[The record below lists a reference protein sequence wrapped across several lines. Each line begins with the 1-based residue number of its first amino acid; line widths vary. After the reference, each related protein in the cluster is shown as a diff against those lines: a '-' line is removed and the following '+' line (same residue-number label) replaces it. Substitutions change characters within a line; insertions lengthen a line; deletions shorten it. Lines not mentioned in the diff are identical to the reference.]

1 MRLNLVIQRH
11 GLPITRILWTT
22 SLPSF
27 LGGSALGSSYV
38 PASSSVIASSRAP
51 NAAYANGYTIAQ
63 LLEDVNEVVPLETG
77 VDLGGDGHSGVWGLE
92 DYVVEVGGFEC
103 LHFMEVEGL
112 LRDGDEVVI
121 RALQT
126 SDLRARRLSGRH
138 QISVDGRHLIDGV
151 PFGRSFLKRSTS
163 SRPAIAIPPRK
174 RRRTTLSNW
183 QLPDTYGAEG
193 EDCAPLGHEDT
204 DRSLANDEYVD
215 EGTVIRHNVEAD
227 EDSQL
232 SESDADYAE
241 DEEENLQEELSGLK
255 EDMETSGLRGDI
267 EEDEQRAS
275 AGYAL
280 RLRSSSG
287 EEPSDE
293 VPAQSASPATTL
305 SVAEKQPGMDF
316 RPRALRLRSSSRP
329 KALSK
334 SPAANPPSIVSSA
347 ARSSRTDYSP
357 KGSKLVRFRNENKEP
372 LPPTSLKKGAYA
384 SGQPL
389 LARAVVPGD
398 EVEPTLSDST
408 SSTSVSS
415 DTSSN
420 EDDSELESEI
430 EEATETEEED
440 SMSETDDDSTS
451 ELEAV
456 SKSEDEE
463 MSESE
468 VSEDEAVPTVVSKG
482 KPRPE
487 TSAPGNGSLRTK
499 KNNRRCKLRRRLSK
513 LKELGALPPN
523 ADFAAL
529 RAWES
534 ANGRWYEPPE
544 TKPPG
549 TEDTY
554 AEASAKKKE
563 QEEFEEKRQK
573 LLRQLESGGIDMDG
587 ISEEDRVSPPALEED
602 TQMTTETAEEVGA
615 QPVNEAEARL
625 ESELSKRRTL
635 DLASS
640 KRLLFG
646 SLGVRAPR
654 SKEEEE
660 VTRKKLAGKANHFQ
674 SRRRSSVPDSAPE
687 AEGDLEVNWQDKL
700 VIKAT
705 ECIFDDIELTAPP
718 FPFEQRWDSEAHGII
733 RQRKG
738 RGKGKKRRRRA
749 RIYEEESWEEDYEN
763 GFNGYENGDV
773 QLNYDDTEQT
783 NDDENSGNAIEVE
796 QNSKPPKSPSEDLP
810 VLSDDLSSVPD
821 LVESEI
827 KLGSIIAYKQLD
839 MSKATN
845 WQPKVSDYRV
855 AEVHEVLEDGV
866 AKVRLAKRDRMK
878 PVDNADEDGPR
889 EYSGF
894 EMPGYE
900 DNETEDDGFR
910 EVSFGELIEP
920 KLLRPAARTDPDAA
934 EPEDAQGVDMS
945 VN

>member
-1 MRLNLVIQRH
+1 ME
-11 GLPITRILWTT
+11 
-22 SLPSF
+22 
-27 LGGSALGSSYV
+27 SSYV

-77 VDLGGDGHSGVWGLE
+77 VDIGGDGHSGVWGLE

-163 SRPAIAIPPRK
+163 SRPAIVIPPRK

-183 QLPDTYGAEG
+183 QLSDTYEAEG
-193 EDCAPLGHEDT
+193 EDCARLGHEDT
-204 DRSLANDEYVD
+204 DRPLANDEYVD

-241 DEEENLQEELSGLK
+241 DEEENLQEELLGLK
-255 EDMETSGLRGDI
+255 EDMKTSGLCGDI
-267 EEDEQRAS
+267 EEDEQPAS

-280 RLRSSSG
+280 RLRSNSG
-287 EEPSDE
+287 EEPSDK
-293 VPAQSASPATTL
+293 VPAQSASPAITL
-305 SVAEKQPGMDF
+305 SIAEQQPGMGLT
-316 RPRALRLRSSSRP
+316 PRALRLRSSSRP
-329 KALSK
+329 KTLSK
-334 SPAANPPSIVSSA
+334 SPAAKPPSIMSSA
-347 ARSSRTDYSP
+347 ARFSRAGYSP
-357 KGSKLVRFRNENKEP
+357 KGSKLVRFRNENEEP
-372 LPPTSLKKGAYA
+372 LPPTSLKKGVYA

-389 LARAVVPGD
+389 LARAVVPCN

-415 DTSSN
+415 DTSSSG

-430 EEATETEEED
+430 EEATETEEEED

-456 SKSEDEE
+456 SK
-463 MSESE
+463 SE

-487 TSAPGNGSLRTK
+487 TSAPGKGSLRTK

-534 ANGRWYEPPE
+534 SNGRWYEPPE
-544 TKPPG
+544 TKPPE

-554 AEASAKKKE
+554 AETSAKKKE

-573 LLRQLESGGIDMDG
+573 LLRQLESGGIEIDG
-587 ISEEDRVSPPALEED
+587 ISEEDHVPPPALEED
-602 TQMTTETAEEVGA
+602 TQMTTETAEEVNA

-646 SLGVRAPR
+646 SLGVKAPG

-660 VTRKKLAGKANHFQ
+660 TTRKKLAGKANHFQ
-674 SRRRSSVPDSAPE
+674 SRRRSSVPDSAPK
-687 AEGDLEVNWQDKL
+687 AESDLEINWQDKL

-705 ECIFDDIELTAPP
+705 ECIFDEIELTAPP
-718 FPFEQRWDSEAHGII
+718 FPFEQRWDSEAHDII

-783 NDDENSGNAIEVE
+783 NDGENLGNAIEVE
-796 QNSKPPKSPSEDLP
+796 QNSEPPKSPSEDLP

-821 LVESEI
+821 LVESEV
-827 KLGSIIAYKQLD
+827 KRGSIIAYKQLD

-845 WQPKVSDYRV
+845 WQPKVSEYRV

-866 AKVRLAKRDRMK
+866 ARVRLAKRDRMK

-934 EPEDAQGVDMS
+934 GPGDAQGVDMS